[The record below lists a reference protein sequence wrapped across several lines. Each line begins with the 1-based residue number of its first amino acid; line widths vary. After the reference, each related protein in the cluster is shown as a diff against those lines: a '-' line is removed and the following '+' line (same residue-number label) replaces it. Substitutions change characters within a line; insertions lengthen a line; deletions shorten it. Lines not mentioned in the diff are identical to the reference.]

1 MRSDVHDEEREWP
14 GIDPAMVRL
23 MLGAL
28 AEVYG
33 ERVACAQSG
42 GECAALV
49 RDYAQECLREL
60 RGVDTEEAR
69 SLRAL
74 YGAIERGAGP

>member
-1 MRSDVHDEEREWP
+1 MSSDVHDEEQDWP
-14 GIDPAMVRL
+14 GIDPTVVRL
-23 MLGAL
+23 MLAAL

-33 ERVACAQSG
+33 ERVASAQSG
-42 GECAALV
+42 GECASLV
-49 RDYAQECLREL
+49 RDYARECLREL

-74 YGAIERGAGP
+74 YRAIETGAGA